1 MTRAFFVDIIAAD
14 IRADFAE
21 RGITAEVLVGE
32 WKTHLLKNG
41 PRVILGMGNGVAQ
54 SIGDKA
60 FRLGAGADFD
70 TGNGN
75 GARPLWACLQNVNV
89 WVTSPC
95 SDPTIAPDDRP
106 AAARAST
113 WELTEAA
120 LGAMWRSH
128 GGEFPWG
135 NLEYINEAQGARTYG
150 AAVKFVAQYPIPVL
164 DDPNELVSVAAVA
177 GRSTL
182 DLQDA
187 PVNVPAGSFTDDGTD
202 P

>member
-1 MTRAFFVDIIAAD
+1 MSMPFFLDVIRADIAAD
-14 IRADFAE
+14 FAA
-21 RGITAEVLVGE
+21 RGIVAEVLVGE
-32 WKTHLLKNG
+32 WSVYKAKSG
-41 PRVILGMGNGVAQ
+41 PRVILGMGSGVGQ

-60 FRLGAGADFD
+60 FRYGAGANFD
-70 TGNGN
+70 TGNGTV
-75 GARPLWACLQNVNV
+75 ARPLWALLQNVNV

-95 SDPTIAPDDRP
+95 TDTSVLPDGR
-106 AAARAST
+106 AEAARAAT
-113 WELTEAA
+113 WQLTQAA

-135 NLEYINEAQGARTYG
+135 NLEYLNEPQGTRTYG
-150 AAVKFVAQYPIPVL
+150 AAVKLVAQYPIPVL
-164 DDPNELVSVAAVA
+164 DDPNDLVSFTTVR

-187 PVNVPAGSFTDDGTD
+187 PVNVPEADFTDDGID

>member
-1 MTRAFFVDIIAAD
+1 MSMPFFVDIIAAD
-14 IRADFAE
+14 MRADFAA
-21 RGITAEVLVGE
+21 RGIAAEVLVGE
-32 WKTHLLKNG
+32 WKTYLNKNG
-41 PRVILGMGNGVAQ
+41 PRVILGMGAGLGQ

-60 FRLGAGADFD
+60 FRFGAGADFD
-70 TGNGN
+70 TGDGTV
-75 GARPLWACLQNVNV
+75 ARPLWSCLQNVNV

-95 SDPTIAPDDRP
+95 TDMTIAPDDR
-106 AAARAST
+106 AEAARANT
-113 WELTEAA
+113 WNLTTSA

-135 NLEYINEAQGARTYG
+135 NLEYLNEAQGARTYG
-150 AAVKFVAQYPIPVL
+150 AAVKLVAQYPIPVL
-164 DDPNELVSVAAVA
+164 DDPNDLVSVAETR

-187 PVNVPAGSFTDDGTD
+187 PLDVPETDFTDDGTD